1 MHGKDEAPLSVG
13 LASLWTQEGPCRQA
27 PLHHAERGDARE
39 AIPPV
44 STLQHHVGCPMSA
57 QPEPEEKD
65 MEAARSLA
73 AHCQLVDKG
82 PAADGLCRCARCDYK
97 ISALA
102 RFHAAAYA
110 SGEAAGREKERE
122 AIVAKLNAEARGRVT
137 RQVGYMV
144 LADAIRRGEH
154 A

>member
-1 MHGKDEAPLSVG
+1 MHVKDEAPLSLG
-13 LASLWTQEGPCRQA
+13 LASLRTQDGPPRQA
-27 PLHHAERGDARE
+27 PLHHAERGDACE

-44 STLQHHVGCPMSA
+44 STLQYHVGCPMSA
-57 QPEPEEKD
+57 QPEPEEWPTALLLDYARASTAKRVT
-65 MEAARSLA
+65 ETGAALKA
-73 AHCQLVDKG
+73 W
-82 PAADGLCRCARCDYK
+82 
-97 ISALA
+97 LA

-154 A
+154 VKEEQ